1 MIHYGFWRSSAAYRT
16 RIALNLKGIEAEN
29 RYIDLGKQEQDAGD
43 YGAVNPQRL
52 VPSLDDDG
60 VIVNQSL
67 AIMEYLEETHPE
79 PPLLPAD
86 APGRARVRALCLNIA
101 CEVHP
106 ILTARAMGTLDSMFG
121 VSAAARRE
129 WYAHWIARGLTAFEA
144 RLTNDPATGLYCHG
158 DAPTMADVCMVPQ
171 LNNARTNECDLSG
184 YPTMLRI
191 EETCK
196 ALDAFRL
203 AEPSNQ
209 PDYTG

>member
-1 MIHYGFWRSSAAYRT
+1 MIHYGYWRSSAAYRT

-29 RYIDLGKQEQDAGD
+29 RYIDLDKEEQDGGA

-67 AIMEYLEETHPE
+67 AIIEYLEETRPE

-86 APGRARVRALCLNIA
+86 APGRARVRALCLHIA

-106 ILTARAMGTLDSMFG
+106 ILTMRALGTLDSMFG

-129 WYAHWIARGLTAFEA
+129 WYTHWIARGLTAFEA
-144 RLTNDPATGLYCHG
+144 RLADDAATGLYCHG
-158 DAPTMADVCMVPQ
+158 DVPTMADICMVPQ
-171 LNNARTNECDLSG
+171 LHNARTNDCDLSG

-196 ALDAFRL
+196 TLDAFNL
-203 AEPSNQ
+203 AAPSNQ